1 VIFFYRYAL
10 RSPNDAMVHMYVT
23 NVNKSL
29 IKDKKINEHLVAKF
43 DNAYHT
49 LAAKM
54 SPKLKATTACRLVSK
69 KLVHDNIVHEG
80 RQFLNFYQQSEVLI
94 RRTLTSTLLMM
105 ENIQLL
111 QNHTSLIWHI
121 ELYLLFT
128 PLLLIER
135 RGV

>member
-1 VIFFYRYAL
+1 
-10 RSPNDAMVHMYVT
+10 MYVT

-69 KLVHDNIVHEG
+69 KLVHDNIVSRRKAVSE
-80 RQFLNFYQQSEVLI
+80 FYQQSEVLI

-105 ENIQLL
+105 ENFRTILL
-111 QNHTSLIWHI
+111 
-121 ELYLLFT
+121 
-128 PLLLIER
+128 
-135 RGV
+135 